1 MNAGERL
8 HGSAHA
14 RDRRGE
20 GTTSTSRT
28 GNGRRRARESGIL
41 RDRLEGAGAVWR
53 VAMAGVRRRRFQSTV
68 LGVVVLCSS
77 VAIVV
82 ALGLLEASS
91 APFDRTFAHQ
101 RGAHAVAAFDRT
113 AVSDD
118 QLVRAAAHPAVEA
131 VAGPFG
137 QAVITVADTGDVPP
151 GPLTVVGRAD
161 PGGPVDRV
169 NLWAGRWATAPG
181 QIVLDRPAEPLF
193 LDLIGATVQPEGG
206 PKLTAVGLAS
216 SVSRTAEAW
225 VAPTQIQALRPTT
238 TQLLYRFAGPD
249 SDADLRAAMA
259 ASTSAL
265 PAGALLDWRSYLTV
279 KRDVA
284 RTASAYLPFLT
295 GFGILGLTVAVLI
308 VANVVGGAV
317 VAGRR
322 HIGVLKALGFT
333 PNQVVAVYLIMV
345 LVPGF
350 AGCLVGTALGGLA
363 AQPLLQFV
371 FEGLGTAIG
380 LGVGVWVHVAA
391 LLGVPAVVALA
402 ALVPASRA
410 HRMSAARTINAG
422 AAPGSARG
430 RRVQHLLAGARLPRA
445 VGLGL
450 GLPFARPGRSALTLA
465 TIVLGVT
472 TVTLAS
478 GLSRSMI
485 VYGDTA
491 QRAGHVHTVIHVGRP
506 DQTRPVRDDAG
517 IEALLRSL
525 PGTRHVVADAWID
538 VRLAG
543 RPDRIMAQFLR
554 GDLRARGDVIVRGRP
569 LSGPGEVVA
578 PSAFMSKRGLRIGDR
593 LMLELDGGRTSATIV
608 GEAMDTA
615 ADLIMVSWPTL
626 TALDPRLR
634 PTQYEVQLAPGVGVE
649 AYNAAVKAADPGLYP
664 AAKSQ
669 VDTNSVAIISATS
682 IFTLL
687 LGAVAAL
694 GVFNTVLLN
703 TRERRRDL
711 GVLKSIGMTPR
722 QVTVMMVTS
731 MAALGA
737 AGGLLG
743 VPLGVGAHRLIVE
756 AMCAAAGLTTPG
768 FLLDVWRAW
777 GLVVLVP
784 AGVAIAMLGAF
795 LPARSAARLTIAEAL
810 RTE

>member
-1 MNAGERL
+1 MKDRSARLHDGFSGRERL
-8 HGSAHA
+8 SDAMPA
-14 RDRRGE
+14 QR
-20 GTTSTSRT
+20 SRM
-28 GNGRRRARESGIL
+28 
-41 RDRLEGAGAVWR
+41 EGAGAVWR
-53 VAMAGVRRRRFQSTV
+53 VAVAAVRRRRFQSTV
-68 LGVVVLCSS
+68 LGVVVLCST

-91 APFDRTFAHQ
+91 APFDRTFAAQ
-101 RGAHAVAAFDRT
+101 RGPHAVAAFDRAT
-113 AVSDD
+113 VSDD
-118 QLVRAAAHPAVEA
+118 ELTRTAGHPAVEA

-137 QAVITVADTGDVPP
+137 QAVITVVDTGNLPP

-169 NLWAGRWATAPG
+169 NLWAGRWATGPG
-181 QIVLDRPAEPLF
+181 QIVLDRSPEPLF
-193 LDLIGATVQPEGG
+193 RDLLGSTVQVRGG
-206 PKLTAVGLAS
+206 PELTIVGLAS

-225 VAPTQIQALRPTT
+225 VAPGQMPALRPTV
-238 TQLLYRFAGPD
+238 TQMLYRFTDPD
-249 SDADLRAAMA
+249 GDLRAAVA
-259 ASTSAL
+259 TSTSGL
-265 PAGALLDWRSYLTV
+265 PAGSLLDWQSYLTV
-279 KRDVA
+279 KEDVA

-295 GFGILGLTVAVLI
+295 GFGVLGLTVAVLI

-322 HIGVLKALGFT
+322 HIGVLKSLGFT
-333 PNQVVAVYLIMV
+333 PNQVVAVYLAMV
-345 LVPGF
+345 LLPGF
-350 AGCLVGTALGGLA
+350 AGCLIGTGLGALA
-363 AQPLLQFV
+363 ARPLLDLV
-371 FEGLGTAIG
+371 FQGLGAAIG
-380 LGVGVWVHVAA
+380 LGVAVWVYVAA
-391 LLGVPAVVALA
+391 LLGVPAVVVLA

-410 HRMSAARTINAG
+410 HRLSAAETISAG
-422 AAPGSARG
+422 SAPRSARG
-430 RRVQHLLAGARLPRA
+430 RRVQRLLAGARLPRA

-478 GLSRSMI
+478 GLFRTMVAYSD
-485 VYGDTA
+485 VA
-491 QRAGHVHTVIHVGRP
+491 QRAGHIHTVVHVGRP
-506 DQTRPVRDDAG
+506 DQTRPRHDDAG

-525 PGTRHVVADAWID
+525 PGTRHVIADAWID
-538 VRLAG
+538 VHLAG
-543 RPDRIMAQFLR
+543 RSDRIMAQFLR
-554 GDLRARGDVIVRGRP
+554 GDLASRGDTFVRGRA

-578 PSAFMSKRGLRIGDR
+578 PSAFMNKRGLRIGDR
-593 LMLELDGGRTSATIV
+593 LTLEVAGARTTATIV
-608 GEAMDTA
+608 GEAMDAA

-626 TALDPRLR
+626 AALDPGQRA
-634 PTQYEVQLAPGVGVE
+634 TQYEVQLAEGTDVK

-664 AAKSQ
+664 VPKSQ
-669 VDTNSVAIISATS
+669 VDDNSVAIISATS

-694 GVFNTVLLN
+694 GVFNTVVLN

-737 AGGLLG
+737 TGGLLG
-743 VPLGVGAHRLIVE
+743 LPLGVAAHRLVVDT
-756 AMCAAAGLTTPG
+756 MFAAVGLTAPA
-768 FLLDVWRAW
+768 LMLDVWRIPMLAA
-777 GLVVLVP
+777 LVP